1 MMRVS
6 YKTRDERMQITFE
19 AAGVIDAVVVLAEIQ
34 DILENTRCQA
44 CVDAGRD
51 GAHGTVL
58 NRRVV
63 EGYTFYAAK
72 CLDPECKAEL
82 ALSQRKEESGG
93 GLYTKRRQGR
103 KDPNPGA
110 GIEHDGWTWYRKEE
124 QTQSQQPTQQPQGV
138 QPMST
143 PYQPAS
149 SAPPVDDSEI
159 PF

>member
-6 YKTRDERMQITFE
+6 YKTQDERMQITFE
-19 AAGVIDAVVVLAEIQ
+19 ASGVIDAVTVLAEIQ

-51 GAHGTVL
+51 GDHGTML
-58 NRRVV
+58 TRRVV

-72 CLDPECKAEL
+72 CIDPQCKAEL
-82 ALSQRKEESGG
+82 AMGQRKDETGG
-93 GLYTKRRQGR
+93 GLYTKRRQGK

-110 GIEHDGWTWYRKEE
+110 DIEHDGWTWFRKEE
-124 QTQSQQPTQQPQGV
+124 RQQPQQTQAV
-138 QPMST
+138 QPMDRS
-143 PYQPAS
+143 AS
-149 SAPPVDDSEI
+149 GASAPPIDDADI